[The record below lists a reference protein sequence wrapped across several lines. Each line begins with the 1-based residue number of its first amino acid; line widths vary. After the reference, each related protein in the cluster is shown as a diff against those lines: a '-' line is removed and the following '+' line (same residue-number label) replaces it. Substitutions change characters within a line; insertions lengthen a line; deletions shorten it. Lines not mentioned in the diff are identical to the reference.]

1 MTGLDCLKEELRKRG
16 YKQQQIESKIVV
28 DVLDILANSD
38 GKYSDIHKLE
48 HYIRTLEGEIASMNA
63 QYAKSKRR
71 AAEFEEKKDEI
82 VKEINDSAELCIK
95 EKKEYIDKFFRAV
108 EECETPEGKDT
119 LKKAQMFVNTVNL
132 NTKYDNT
139 AFIIGLASILA
150 QGNVAPIEELR
161 KINHDIP
168 VLKMESKGGTVY
180 FGKHDSYCIMMEGD
194 A

>member
-1 MTGLDCLKEELRKRG
+1 MTGLDCLKQELRNRG

-28 DVLDILANSD
+28 DILDILANSD

-48 HYIRTLEGEIASMNA
+48 HYIRTMDGEIASMNA

-71 AAEFEEKKDEI
+71 AAEFEQKKDEI
-82 VKEINDSAELCIK
+82 VKEINDRAELCIK
-95 EKKEYIDKFFRAV
+95 EKKEYIDKFFQAI

-161 KINHDIP
+161 KINPDVP
-168 VLKMESKGGTVY
+168 RCYMESKTSCVY
-180 FGKHDSYCIMMEGD
+180 FGEHSDYVVNLERS
-194 A
+194 

>member
-28 DVLDILANSD
+28 DVLDILANSG

-82 VKEINDSAELCIK
+82 VKEINDSAELCIR

-119 LKKAQMFVNTVNL
+119 MKKAQMFVNTVNL

-150 QGNVAPIEELR
+150 HENVAPIEELR
-161 KINHDIP
+161 KINPDVP
-168 VLKMESKGGTVY
+168 RCYMESETSKVY
-180 FGKHDSYCIMMEGD
+180 FGEHSDYIVKLERS
-194 A
+194 